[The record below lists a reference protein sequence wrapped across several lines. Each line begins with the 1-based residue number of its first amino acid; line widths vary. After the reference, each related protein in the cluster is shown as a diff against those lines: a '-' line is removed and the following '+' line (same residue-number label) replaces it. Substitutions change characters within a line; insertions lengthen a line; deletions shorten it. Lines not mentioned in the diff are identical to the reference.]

1 MVRRTIGL
9 KTNKDMARYIL
20 TKKKNRLNREKDG
33 LWYAE
38 PKTGR
43 CMRSKTLCRMATK
56 NLTLSAVELELAL
69 GILANYLPGLLAQGN
84 LVQLGHLG
92 TLRLEFGSE
101 GVREPEEFTARCIRR
116 PRVVFQP
123 SKEFAGDVLRQ
134 LRFELD
140 GLTAEGVAFASVES
154 YRKWKEMK
162 NVE

>member
-1 MVRRTIGL
+1 MVCRAGGGEA
-9 KTNKDMARYIL
+9 DEDA
-20 TKKKNRLNREKDG
+20 DG
-33 LWYAE
+33 VPPGDEE
-38 PKTGR
+38 PH
-43 CMRSKTLCRMATK
+43 
-56 NLTLSAVELELAL
+56 AL
-69 GILANYLPGLLAQGN
+69 GGRVGI
-84 LVQLGHLG
+84 
-92 TLRLEFGSE
+92 RLERFGRLFARTAGS
-101 GVREPEEFTARCIRR
+101 GKRRAAGPPGDVAPGIRQRGREPEEFTARCIRR

>member
-1 MVRRTIGL
+1 
-9 KTNKDMARYIL
+9 
-20 TKKKNRLNREKDG
+20 
-33 LWYAE
+33 
-38 PKTGR
+38 
-43 CMRSKTLCRMATK
+43 MATK

-84 LVQLGHLG
+84 LVQLGRLG

-162 NVE
+162 NEE

>member
-1 MVRRTIGL
+1 
-9 KTNKDMARYIL
+9 MAKYRL
-20 TKKKNRLNREKDG
+20 CKKKNRLNADKDG

-38 PKTGR
+38 PMAGR
-43 CMRSKTLCRMATK
+43 QMRTRTVCRLATK
-56 NLTLSAVELELAL
+56 NLTLSEGELELGLNAL
-69 GILANYLPGLLAQGN
+69 ADYLPVLLAQGSG
-84 LVQLGHLG
+84 VQLGRLG

>member
-38 PKTGR
+38 TKTGR

-84 LVQLGHLG
+84 LVQLGRLG